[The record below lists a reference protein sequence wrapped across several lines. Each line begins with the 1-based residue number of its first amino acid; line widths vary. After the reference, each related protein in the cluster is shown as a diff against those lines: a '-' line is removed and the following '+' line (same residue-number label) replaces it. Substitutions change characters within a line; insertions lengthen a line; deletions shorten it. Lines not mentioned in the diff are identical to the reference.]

1 MALLEEGRSKEVQG
15 FAEEYVQTGLV
26 ATIKFSEAELF
37 THGMTT
43 TTLMTLLEEGRSKEV
58 QGFAEEYVQTGLVA
72 TIKFSEAELFT
83 HGMTTT
89 TVVLLDDVSERSQK
103 K

>member
-1 MALLEEGRSKEVQG
+1 M
-15 FAEEYVQTGLV
+15 
-26 ATIKFSEAELF
+26 
-37 THGMTT
+37 
-43 TTLMTLLEEGRSKEV
+43 